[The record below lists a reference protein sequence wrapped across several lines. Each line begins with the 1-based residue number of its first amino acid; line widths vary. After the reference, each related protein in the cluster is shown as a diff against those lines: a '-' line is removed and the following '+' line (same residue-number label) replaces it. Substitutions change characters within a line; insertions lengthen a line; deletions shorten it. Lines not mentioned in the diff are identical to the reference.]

1 MNYYEINV
9 QKNMYP
15 ISKREHQVLEL
26 IAFEY
31 TTKEI
36 AQKLFISYDTAN
48 THRKNLMHKMDAK
61 NTAGLVRRAYEFGHL
76 ILSIR
81 TVA

>member
-9 QKNMYP
+9 QQNLYP

-48 THRKNLMHKMDAK
+48 THRKNLMNKMDAK

-76 ILSIR
+76 ILAIR